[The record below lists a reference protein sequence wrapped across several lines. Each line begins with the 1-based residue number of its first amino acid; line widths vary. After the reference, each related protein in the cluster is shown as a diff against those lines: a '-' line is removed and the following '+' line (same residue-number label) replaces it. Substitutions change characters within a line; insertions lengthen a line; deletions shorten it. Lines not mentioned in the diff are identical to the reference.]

1 MINIVQ
7 IGYGYWG
14 TNVARNIMVS
24 KQTNMIALSDASPAR
39 LEAARSVYGTAIGDY
54 TSDWEKYL
62 SDPKVDAFALV
73 IQTEPSFEIA
83 KRILK
88 AGKHLFIEKP
98 MASDTARAEELNRL
112 AHENKVVLHVDHIMI
127 FHPIIRYIK
136 KMYDEGQLGDAFE
149 RSRVLGTQ

>member
-14 TNVARNIMVS
+14 TNVARNIMQS
-24 KQTNMIALSDASPAR
+24 KAVNMTALSDASQAR
-39 LEAARSVYGTAIGDY
+39 LDAAKAVYGPAIPDY
-54 TSDWEKYL
+54 TTDYEKYL
-62 SDPKVDAFALV
+62 NDPKVDAFALV

-98 MASDTARAEELNRL
+98 MASNTARAEELNRL
-112 AHENKVVLHVDHIMI
+112 AHENGAVLHVDHIMI

-136 KMYDEGQLGDAFE
+136 KCMTRASWE
-149 RSRVLGTQ
+149 T